1 MDILQVIIFSTTPP
15 GLLKALLLKG
25 EPSHRTT
32 SQLSYTG
39 GRVQYKFVV
48 SKLHCKINFMSTFVS
63 EGNRV
68 TNCQVLMLKIKMCH
82 IYPYMFSL
90 ISVMIFS

>member
-1 MDILQVIIFSTTPP
+1 MVVLQVIIFSVTPP

-32 SQLSYTG
+32 SQLSYSG

-63 EGNRV
+63 EGNKLSGSDFENKRV
-68 TNCQVLMLKIKMCH
+68 
-82 IYPYMFSL
+82 
-90 ISVMIFS
+90 IFTHKCFH